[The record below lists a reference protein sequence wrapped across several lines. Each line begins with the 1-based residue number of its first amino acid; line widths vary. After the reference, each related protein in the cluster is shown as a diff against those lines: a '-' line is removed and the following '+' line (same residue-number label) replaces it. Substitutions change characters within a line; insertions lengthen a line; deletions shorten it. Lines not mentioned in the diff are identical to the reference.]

1 MAIVVP
7 FLLSS
12 TAVGTAIGLTTSI
25 AGAIGG
31 ALGVGAGLVSTI
43 TSVAFQVTGVND
55 KINKAAS
62 KVFGEDLV
70 GVVNIAGAVY
80 GAVNGGFDI
89 GKGAEAAAGLS
100 KATLD
105 GTTDLGFNSAPG
117 AYDVATGGA
126 NTLNG
131 LPLAGEPLSK
141 AALDGTNAFG
151 SNSVASP
158 FNLAEQAGV
167 APDAG
172 AGTNL
177 LDQSQPLG
185 QDTKMLAGAAKAGE
199 TPGSGQT
206 GAAAPTASGANAT
219 APKATA
225 GQELKAGNVSQPP
238 ASQPPQ
244 TTTDVTK
251 PGSIFQKIL
260 GNDKAL
266 GAVIQG
272 VGGGISAAA
281 NSKAE
286 KEKLAW
292 QKQRYTA
299 TPTTRILQ

>member
-7 FLLSS
+7 FLMTATGASAAIGA
-12 TAVGTAIGLTTSI
+12 AVGLSATA
-25 AGAIGG
+25 
-31 ALGVGAGLVSTI
+31 VSTI
-43 TSVAFQVTGVND
+43 ASVAFQVTGVND

-70 GVVNIAGAVY
+70 KVVNIAGAVY

-89 GKGAEAAAGLS
+89 GKGAEAASGLS

-105 GTTDLGFNSAPG
+105 GTTDFGANSASG
-117 AYDVATGGA
+117 ALDLATGST
-126 NTLNG
+126 NTVEG
-131 LPLAGEPLSK
+131 MTLAGDLASK
-141 AALDGTNAFG
+141 SALDGTNAFG
-151 SNSVASP
+151 SNSAPNS

-167 APDAG
+167 GSDAT

-177 LDQSQPLG
+177 LDPSQGLG
-185 QDTKMLAGAAKAGE
+185 TDTKLLGEAPKPVEQAAA
-199 TPGSGQT
+199 TQAQ
-206 GAAAPTASGANAT
+206 GAAAPSASGANA
-219 APKATA
+219 ASGKAAA
-225 GQELKAGNVSQPP
+225 GQQLQAGD
-238 ASQPPQ
+238 ASKPVVPQ
-244 TTTDVTK
+244 AQQTPTTDVTK
-251 PGSIFQKIL
+251 PGSFFDKIL
-260 GNDKAL
+260 KNDKAL

-299 TPTTRILQ
+299 TPTTRIVQ

>member
-1 MAIVVP
+1 MTATGASAAIGA
-7 FLLSS
+7 
-12 TAVGTAIGLTTSI
+12 AVGLSATAI
-25 AGAIGG
+25 
-31 ALGVGAGLVSTI
+31 STI
-43 TSVAFQVTGVND
+43 ASVAFQVTGVND

-62 KVFGEDLV
+62 KVFGDDLV
-70 GVVNIAGAVY
+70 KVVNIAGAVY

-100 KATLD
+100 KAALD

-141 AALDGTNAFG
+141 AALDGTNALG

-167 APDAG
+167 APDVG
-172 AGTNL
+172 TGTNL

-199 TPGSGQT
+199 TPGAGQT
-206 GAAAPTASGANAT
+206 GAAAPAASGADAT
-219 APKATA
+219 ASKAAA
-225 GQELKAGNVSQPP
+225 GQQLQAGN
-238 ASQPPQ
+238 ASQAVASQTPQ